1 MNNKRVAILVDSGCD
16 VPKEYQERYPIYQ
29 VSLKI
34 IYRDGEYLDGVTISP
49 QEVYDRLETEVP
61 KTAQPSLEAIAEQFK
76 KIRGDGFNT
85 VLCVGISSGL
95 SGTINAMRLVAQ
107 EANDLEI
114 HVLDT
119 LSIGIGAGIHAMYAA
134 ELLDQGLPLDE
145 VLEKVKD
152 SIANTRIYYE
162 VATLEYLAKGG
173 LIGKVS
179 AMLGSLLKIK
189 PIITCN
195 EEGQYVVAK
204 KVRGHVAAL
213 ATLVRLAMDEA
224 KKWAHYR
231 VIVAHG
237 GAKEEG
243 TRILEELK
251 RRIPNAV
258 DYILSQISP
267 ALGVHTG
274 PGLIGVCVHPIH
286 S

>member
-1 MNNKRVAILVDSGCD
+1 MSDKRIAILVDSGCD
-16 VPKEYQERYPIYQ
+16 VPKEYLERYPFYM
-29 VSLKI
+29 VPLKI
-34 IYRDGEYLDGVTISP
+34 IYRDGEYLDGITISP
-49 QEVYDRLETEVP
+49 QEVYDRFEMEVP
-61 KTAQPSLEAIAEQFK
+61 KTAQPSLEDM
-76 KIRGDGFNT
+76 IRALKQIKEEGFTT
-85 VLCVGISSGL
+85 VLCISISSGL
-95 SGTINAMRLVAQ
+95 SGTHNAMRLAAQ
-107 EANDLEI
+107 EVDGLEI
-114 HVLDT
+114 HFLDT
-119 LSIGIGAGIHAMYAA
+119 LNIGIGAGVHAMYAA
-134 ELLDQGLPLDE
+134 ELLEQGLPLDE
-145 VLEKVKD
+145 ILEKVKD

-162 VATLEYLAKGG
+162 VASLEYLAKGG
-173 LIGKVS
+173 RIGKVS

-195 EEGQYVVAK
+195 EEGQYVTATK
-204 KVRGHVAAL
+204 ARGHVAAL
-213 ATLVRLAMDEA
+213 ATLIRLAIDEA
-224 KKWAHYR
+224 KKWTRFR

-251 RRIPNAV
+251 RRLPNAV